1 MAEDGSLP
9 REIDGFLASLRGD
22 PSLKRHFP
30 LIEVTGLRAN
40 PVRTGVPPSA
50 SYSVVCLPAGR
61 EDRRPRKAPDRP
73 SPSNRPDH
81 RQGPRDL
88 LMSSDPQPSGLSR
101 AILKQL
107 SHPLKLRLV
116 LCVAMIV
123 VWQALFFSPLS
134 DSVSATTA
142 RIARERKRAATARE
156 IEQLRK
162 SLAPH
167 RDLIGTGD
175 DVHELIRHVMGRIR
189 SSPLRLVD
197 LKPEKP
203 KDLGPFE
210 AIGLQLNLEGGYSDI
225 DRVPR
230 LGRDR

>member
-1 MAEDGSLP
+1 MNQ
-9 REIDGFLASLRGD
+9 
-22 PSLKRHFP
+22 
-30 LIEVTGLRAN
+30 T
-40 PVRTGVPPSA
+40 
-50 SYSVVCLPAGR
+50 
-61 EDRRPRKAPDRP
+61 
-73 SPSNRPDH
+73 
-81 RQGPRDL
+81 
-88 LMSSDPQPSGLSR
+88 PQASGLSR

-142 RIARERKRAATARE
+142 RIARERNRAATARE
-156 IEQLRK
+156 IEQLK
-162 SLAPH
+162 KALVPH

-210 AIGLQLNLEGGYSDI
+210 AIGLQLNIEGGYIEI
-225 DRVPR
+225 DEFLGWAETNKRLLRVDAIR
-230 LGRDR
+230 LTPHSRTPGRLTGTVTLVALADNGAPSAKTKATPGKTR

>member
-1 MAEDGSLP
+1 MNQ
-9 REIDGFLASLRGD
+9 
-22 PSLKRHFP
+22 
-30 LIEVTGLRAN
+30 T
-40 PVRTGVPPSA
+40 
-50 SYSVVCLPAGR
+50 
-61 EDRRPRKAPDRP
+61 
-73 SPSNRPDH
+73 
-81 RQGPRDL
+81 
-88 LMSSDPQPSGLSR
+88 PQASGLSR

-116 LCVAMIV
+116 LCVTMIL

-142 RIARERKRAATARE
+142 RIARERNRAATARE
-156 IEQLRK
+156 IERLRK
-162 SLAPH
+162 AMAPQ

-210 AIGLQLNLEGGYSDI
+210 AISLQLNIEGVYSEI
-225 DRVPR
+225 DEFLGWAETNKRLLRVDSIR
-230 LGRDR
+230 LTPQARAPGRLAGSVTLVALADKIAPAAKTKATPGKTR

>member
-1 MAEDGSLP
+1 
-9 REIDGFLASLRGD
+9 
-22 PSLKRHFP
+22 
-30 LIEVTGLRAN
+30 
-40 PVRTGVPPSA
+40 
-50 SYSVVCLPAGR
+50 
-61 EDRRPRKAPDRP
+61 
-73 SPSNRPDH
+73 
-81 RQGPRDL
+81 
-88 LMSSDPQPSGLSR
+88 MSQTPQTSGLSR

-134 DSVSATTA
+134 DNVSATTA

-156 IEQLRK
+156 IEQIRK
-162 SLAPH
+162 ALAPQ
-167 RDLIGTGD
+167 RDLIGPGD

-210 AIGLQLNLEGGYSDI
+210 AIGLQLNIEGGYSDI
-225 DRVPR
+225 DEFLGWAEANKRLLRVDAIR
-230 LGRDR
+230 LTPHARSPGRLTGSLTLVALADKSAPAAKTKATPGKTR